1 MILTANTLSCRR
13 GGRLIFRDISFRVAS
28 GSALVITGDNGAGKS
43 SLIAM
48 IAGLLAPAEG
58 EITLSGDP
66 DRTPGELIGLM
77 AHRDGLKSSL
87 TVQENLSWAR
97 KLLGASTT
105 AIDEALEAVGLSHAM
120 DMPVE
125 HLSAGQ
131 RRRVS
136 LARLLSCSRP
146 IWLMDEPAGA
156 LDQRSI
162 RGLTGLMQR
171 HLTGGGI
178 IIAATHQPL
187 GLDNALTLH
196 LAPPMANAG
205 DDEAAFWEDD
215 ACEDELLLG
224 YAPAR
229 AGQ

>member
-1 MILTANTLSCRR
+1 MILTANNLSCRR

-28 GSALVITGDNGAGKS
+28 GSALVVTGDNGAGKS

-48 IAGLLAPAEG
+48 IAGLLPPAG
-58 EITLSGDP
+58 GDITLSNDQE
-66 DRTPGELIGLM
+66 RAPGELIGLM
-77 AHRDGLKSSL
+77 AHRDGLKPSL

-97 KLLGASTT
+97 RLLGASATG
-105 AIDEALEAVGLSHAM
+105 IGEALEAVGLSHAM

-136 LARLLSCSRP
+136 LARLLTCSRP
-146 IWLMDEPAGA
+146 VWLMDEPAGA

-162 RGLTGLMQR
+162 RGLTALMQR
-171 HLTGGGI
+171 HLAGGGM

-196 LAPPMANAG
+196 LAPPAIDAG
-205 DDEAAFWEDD
+205 DEEPFWEDD
-215 ACEDELLLG
+215 DCEDELLMG

-229 AGQ
+229 AAP